1 MDLSPRETI
10 STHFLYPE
18 HDSVSIDHL
27 KHDLVLWLNYH
38 SFEELPDAL
47 EYYLAN
53 PHSDLKAHLTLLDLL
68 DQWGVQVQVT
78 ICTQVAI
85 SRHI

>member
-1 MDLSPRETI
+1 MVGPSSPEG
-10 STHFLYPE
+10 STVGP
-18 HDSVSIDHL
+18 
-27 KHDLVLWLNYH
+27 

-53 PHSDLKAHLTLLDLL
+53 PHSDLKANLTLLDLL

-85 SRHI
+85 SRPI